1 MLRGNVQSLRKDAP
15 VAGRLI
21 EQANEVA
28 VFQNVF
34 DLRGRKQVF
43 DVLGRPGRDASP
55 FSESLPNLAGESC
68 RLFLSQKQMELVA
81 EVPRR
86 LALAAVLGH
95 AAPNLVLDNEHPQLF
110 ELFSQL
116 FNIKSHN
123 AVLNVDVGA
132 VVKDVQAA
140 VYIQVKGLRHTV
152 GLRDMLV

>member
-1 MLRGNVQSLRKDAP
+1 MLRGNVQSLRKDAT

-43 DVLGRPGRDASP
+43 HVLRRPGRDAAP
-55 FSESLPNLAGESC
+55 FSEPLPNLAGESR
-68 RLFLSQKQMELVA
+68 RLFLAQKQMELVA
-81 EVPRR
+81 EIPRC

-95 AAPNLVLDNEHPQLF
+95 TAPNLVLDNEHPQLF

-116 FNIKSHN
+116 FNIKGHN
-123 AVLNVDVGA
+123 AVLDVDIGT
-132 VVKDVQAA
+132 VVKDVQAS

-152 GLRDMLV
+152 SLRDMLV